1 MYGSCVLSF
10 VKQWVAGPWAQL
22 QVSAQL
28 QSEEPV
34 LIPSWLSQA
43 PWCLVPRHPN
53 FSLATRVIPA
63 TMSVFKTTFLF
74 FLQIFFPFDGVINA
88 QL

>member
-10 VKQWVAGPWAQL
+10 VRQWVAGPWAQL
-22 QVSAQL
+22 Q
-28 QSEEPV
+28 SEEPA
-34 LIPSWLSQA
+34 LIPSWLTQA

-53 FSLATRVIPA
+53 FSLATCVILA
-63 TMSVFKTTFLF
+63 TMSVFTTTFFFF
-74 FLQIFFPFDGVINA
+74 FLQIFFPFDSVINT